1 MVITGRVISKDGAD
15 TWRRIHVVHRRQ
27 IFSSFLRLC
36 ARKGPGVIMASRL
49 SILSFVYGFLVEAIN
64 SKDEVE
70 RSHSEVKVE
79 GQIAN

>member
-1 MVITGRVISKDGAD
+1 
-15 TWRRIHVVHRRQ
+15 
-27 IFSSFLRLC
+27 
-36 ARKGPGVIMASRL
+36 MASRL

-79 GQIAN
+79 GQIANGSCQHLFETIIR